1 MKGDIERTKADLAHS
16 EQSWKTAEVN
26 LSLQNAQRKREMTE
40 LERELSAFRSMPNIE
55 QAIAELEERNSEMEE
70 LLRNKCVEIEE
81 NDDRALEYV
90 FPFPQHSALTYSAKC
105 RMLKEKKKLMTKVES
120 LTRKVQNL
128 QAKLA
133 AAKTSSATQPPE
145 SQPTLPASLPLTSPI
160 PQSTSVPISS
170 RPRSATVPSAP
181 PLYPPPTPSTSTTP
195 LNRVVSGPSF
205 LPRPKTPE
213 RRTVTP
219 VFKARTP
226 ERQIQPEMPPIPPA
240 PVIGKKRAAPDD
252 FGAYGNLPAQAF
264 TADGEDIENKTPRER
279 KEPNSLQSGFTPVRN
294 QSSRPIAPSPKR
306 GVPSRTSPFISD
318 LTNSP
323 QHLAQ
328 MNPSS
333 AKPSKRG
340 WLGKIRD
347 NSHATDRPQA
357 PGMRPMSLFDLTEG
371 IDH

>member
-1 MKGDIERTKADLAHS
+1 
-16 EQSWKTAEVN
+16 
-26 LSLQNAQRKREMTE
+26 
-40 LERELSAFRSMPNIE
+40 
-55 QAIAELEERNSEMEE
+55 
-70 LLRNKCVEIEE
+70 
-81 NDDRALEYV
+81 
-90 FPFPQHSALTYSAKC
+90 
-105 RMLKEKKKLMTKVES
+105 MLKDKKKLITKVES

-133 AAKTSSATQPPE
+133 AARTSSAAQPPE

-160 PQSTSVPISS
+160 SQSTSVPISS

-181 PLYPPPTPSTSTTP
+181 PLYPPPTETPSTSTTSF
-195 LNRVVSGPSF
+195 NRVVSGPSF

-219 VFKARTP
+219 VFKARSP
-226 ERQIQPEMPPIPPA
+226 ERQMQPEVAPTPPV

-279 KEPNSLQSGFTPVRN
+279 KELNSLQPGFTPVRN
-294 QSSRPIAPSPKR
+294 QSSRPMAPSPRR
-306 GVPSRTSPFISD
+306 GVPSRNSPFISD

-323 QHLAQ
+323 HHLTQ

-347 NSHATDRPQA
+347 NSHTDRPQA

>member
-1 MKGDIERTKADLAHS
+1 MIVLWS
-16 EQSWKTAEVN
+16 MFSI
-26 LSLQNAQRKREMTE
+26 SQR
-40 LERELSAFRSMPNIE
+40 
-55 QAIAELEERNSEMEE
+55 
-70 LLRNKCVEIEE
+70 
-81 NDDRALEYV
+81 
-90 FPFPQHSALTYSAKC
+90 SALTYSAKL
-105 RMLKEKKKLMTKVES
+105 RMLKEKKKLTTKVES

-133 AAKTSSATQPPE
+133 AARTSSAAQPPE
-145 SQPTLPASLPLTSPI
+145 SQPAFLSLTSPA
-160 PQSTSVPISS
+160 PQSTTVPISS

-181 PLYPPPTPSTSTTP
+181 PLYPPPIETPTATTQKP
-195 LNRVVSGPSF
+195 SNRVVSGPSF

-219 VFKARTP
+219 VFKIRTP
-226 ERQIQPEMPPIPPA
+226 ERQMQPEIEPIPPT

-279 KEPNSLQSGFTPVRN
+279 KVLNGLQSGFTPVRN
-294 QSSRPIAPSPKR
+294 QSSRPIAPSPRR
-306 GVPSRTSPFISD
+306 GAPSRTSPFISD

-340 WLGKIRD
+340 WLGKIRG
-347 NSHATDRPQA
+347 NSHATDRPQL
-357 PGMRPMSLFDLTEG
+357 PGMRPRSLSDRE
-371 IDH
+371 DRS

>member
-1 MKGDIERTKADLAHS
+1 
-16 EQSWKTAEVN
+16 
-26 LSLQNAQRKREMTE
+26 MTE
-40 LERELSAFRSMPNIE
+40 LERELSAFRSMPNLE
-55 QAIAELEERNSEMEE
+55 QALAELEERNSEMEE

-90 FPFPQHSALTYSAKC
+90 FLFPQHIALTYSAKF
-105 RMLKEKKKLMTKVES
+105 RMLKEKKKLTSKVES

-128 QAKLA
+128 QAKLT
-133 AAKTSSATQPPE
+133 AAKASSAAQPPE
-145 SQPTLPASLPLTSPI
+145 SQPPLPASLPLTSST

-181 PLYPPPTPSTSTTP
+181 PLYPPPIEHPSTSTTQKSS
-195 LNRVVSGPSF
+195 NRVVSGPSF
-205 LPRPKTPE
+205 LPRPRTPE

-226 ERQIQPEMPPIPPA
+226 ERKMQPEIAPIPA

-279 KEPNSLQSGFTPVRN
+279 KVSNSVQSGFTPVRN
-294 QSSRPIAPSPKR
+294 QSSRPIAPSPRR
-306 GVPSRTSPFISD
+306 GAPSRTSPFISD

-323 QHLAQ
+323 HHLAQ

-340 WLGKIRD
+340 WLGKIRG

-357 PGMRPMSLFDLTEG
+357 PGMRPMSLFDRGE
-371 IDH
+371 

>member
-1 MKGDIERTKADLAHS
+1 
-16 EQSWKTAEVN
+16 
-26 LSLQNAQRKREMTE
+26 
-40 LERELSAFRSMPNIE
+40 
-55 QAIAELEERNSEMEE
+55 
-70 LLRNKCVEIEE
+70 
-81 NDDRALEYV
+81 
-90 FPFPQHSALTYSAKC
+90 
-105 RMLKEKKKLMTKVES
+105 MLKEKKKLTIKVES

-128 QAKLA
+128 QAKLEA
-133 AAKTSSATQPPE
+133 ARTSRPPE
-145 SQPTLPASLPLTSPI
+145 SQPTVPASLPLTSST
-160 PQSTSVPISS
+160 PQSTSISS
-170 RPRSATVPSAP
+170 RPRSTTVPSAP
-181 PLYPPPTPSTSTTP
+181 PLYPPPIETPSSSTAQNP
-195 LNRVVSGPSF
+195 SNRVVSGPSF

-226 ERQIQPEMPPIPPA
+226 ERQMNPEIASIPPA
-240 PVIGKKRAAPDD
+240 TVIGKKRAAPDD

-279 KEPNSLQSGFTPVRN
+279 KELNSLQPGFTPVRN
-294 QSSRPIAPSPKR
+294 QSSRPMAPSPRR
-306 GVPSRTSPFISD
+306 GVPSRNSPFISD

-323 QHLAQ
+323 HHLTQ

-347 NSHATDRPQA
+347 NSHTDRPQA